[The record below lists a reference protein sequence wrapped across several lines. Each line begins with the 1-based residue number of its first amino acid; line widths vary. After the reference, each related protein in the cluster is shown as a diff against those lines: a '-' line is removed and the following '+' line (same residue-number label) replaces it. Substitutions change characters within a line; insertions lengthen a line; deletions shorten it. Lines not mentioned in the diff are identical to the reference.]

1 MAATLTATSGS
12 GVSRPSAAV
21 SRERSIGG
29 VGIGVSLLTVL
40 RVRTCEPVADA
51 GHSEDVARL
60 TGVGLDLAGEV
71 AHVDVDDAGG
81 DGVLVPPHRR
91 EDAVPREHLPGI
103 AGEEGEQV
111 KFRV

>member
-12 GVSRPSAAV
+12 GTSRPPADGP
-21 SRERSIGG
+21 RERSIGG

-40 RVRTCEPVADA
+40 RVRTREPVADA

-60 TGVGLDLAGEV
+60 SGVGLDLAAEV
-71 AHVDVDDAGG
+71 AHMDVDDAGG

-91 EDAVPREHLPGI
+91 QDARS
-103 AGEEGEQV
+103 EER
-111 KFRV
+111 RVGKECRS